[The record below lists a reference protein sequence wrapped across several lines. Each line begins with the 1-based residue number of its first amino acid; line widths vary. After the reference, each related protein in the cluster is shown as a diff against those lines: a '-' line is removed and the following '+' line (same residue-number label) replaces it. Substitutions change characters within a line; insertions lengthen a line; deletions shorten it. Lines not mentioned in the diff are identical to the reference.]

1 MILYIKDMVCV
12 RCIMLVKKILDD
24 VGIRYIKVELG
35 QVALAQLVT
44 IEQKQQFKEQLK
56 NWQLD
61 LLEDNKQVL
70 VEKIKCSIINLIYN
84 ESEQSSLKTSY
95 YLSSYLNYN
104 YSYLANVFSQETG
117 IWLSDYI
124 ISLKIDKAKE
134 LLINETLTIS
144 EIAWK
149 LNYSSV
155 AHLSNQFT
163 KITGLRPSQFKKKM
177 HKVFIPTGK
186 LIPMELAS

>member
-12 RCIMLVKKILDD
+12 RCIMLVKKIMDEM
-24 VGIRYIKVELG
+24 GIPYNKVELG
-35 QVALAQLVT
+35 QVELRYIIT
-44 IEQKQQFKEQLK
+44 NDQKQQLK
-56 NWQLD
+56 KALISWQLD
-61 LLEDNKQVL
+61 LLDDNKQVL
-70 VEKIKCSIINLIYN
+70 VEKIKCSVINLIHN
-84 ESEQSSLKTSY
+84 EDEKPLLKTSH

-124 ISLKIDKAKE
+124 ISLKIEKAKE
-134 LLINETLTIS
+134 LLVKEKLTIS

-177 HKVFIPTGK
+177 HKIFIPPGK
-186 LIPMELAS
+186 LIPMDIAS